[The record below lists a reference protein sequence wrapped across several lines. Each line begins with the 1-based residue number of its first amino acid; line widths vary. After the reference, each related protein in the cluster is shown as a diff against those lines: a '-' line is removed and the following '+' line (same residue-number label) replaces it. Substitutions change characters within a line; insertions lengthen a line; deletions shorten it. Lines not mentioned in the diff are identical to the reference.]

1 MSDGRVFS
9 EGNAELLVYLVEEE
23 KIVYIGGC
31 HLPPRTCSA
40 GLSPA
45 ESFSYLAVTESL
57 RTGKWRPRRGLYG
70 IEKDRGKDLETL
82 PYIFRC
88 TANSEKGLGLF
99 LGRQLASIY
108 RRRFL

>member
-45 ESFSYLAVTESL
+45 ESLSYLAVAESL

-70 IEKDRGKDLETL
+70 IEKDRGKRSRDFAVHREMYGELRKG
-82 PYIFRC
+82 FRAVSWP
-88 TANSEKGLGLF
+88 TVGIHIS
-99 LGRQLASIY
+99 
-108 RRRFL
+108 